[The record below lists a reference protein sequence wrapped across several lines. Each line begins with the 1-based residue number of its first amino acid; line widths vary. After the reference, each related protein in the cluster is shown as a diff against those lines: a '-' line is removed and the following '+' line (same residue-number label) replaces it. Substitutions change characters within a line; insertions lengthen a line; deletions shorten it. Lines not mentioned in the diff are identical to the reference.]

1 VGHVLKQTLKQ
12 PQRYPD
18 STNISRSQSSDIMDS
33 SQNFNL
39 KWAEFQSNLKVCY
52 SQLQKTSDFSDVT
65 VVGEGGNQIKA
76 HRVILAATSPIF
88 EDILMKNDHPKPLI
102 YMRGIKGSHLK
113 LLMSYIYQGEV
124 EVSTEDLKDFLAV
137 ADELKVKG
145 LTTDGPPDT
154 NMEKQTDQNGDET
167 HPEHGTYP
175 GEPALHGAEDVHD
188 DGHPITEKDVV
199 LVKQE
204 EYSDSSFHD
213 EMQDV
218 LGKVETELDPEYAC
232 DLCGKL
238 SNTKLGLV
246 KHKSRY
252 HSEAKKVEDIN
263 AAFECQICG
272 MKSVS
277 KGGLHKHT
285 IRHHSNV

>member
-1 VGHVLKQTLKQ
+1 MRKGAGPLLKQTSQQ
-12 PQRYPD
+12 PLRYPD
-18 STNISRSQSSDIMDS
+18 SSMDS

-52 SQLQKTSDFSDVT
+52 SQLEKTSDFSDVT
-65 VVGEGGNQIKA
+65 LVGEGGNQIKA

-145 LTTDGPPDT
+145 LTTDGSPDT
-154 NMEKQTDQNGDET
+154 NMEKQANDQNGDET

-175 GEPALHGAEDVHD
+175 EEPALHGAGDTHD
-188 DGHPITEKDVV
+188 DGHAITEKDVV

-204 EYSDSSFHD
+204 DYDDSSFHD

-277 KGGLHKHT
+277 KGGLHKHN

>member
-1 VGHVLKQTLKQ
+1 
-12 PQRYPD
+12 
-18 STNISRSQSSDIMDS
+18 MDS

-52 SQLQKTSDFSDVT
+52 SQLEKTSDFSDVT
-65 VVGEGGNQIKA
+65 LVGEGGNQIKA

-145 LTTDGPPDT
+145 LTTDGSPDT
-154 NMEKQTDQNGDET
+154 NMEKQTNQNGDEN
-167 HPEHGTYP
+167 HHEEDGTYP
-175 GEPALHGAEDVHD
+175 GEPALDGGDDAHD
-188 DGHPITEKDVV
+188 DGQSITEKDVV

-204 EYSDSSFHD
+204 EYDDSSFHE

-218 LGKVETELDPEYAC
+218 LGKVETETEYSC
-232 DLCGKL
+232 DLCGKP
-238 SNTKLGLV
+238 SITQLGLV

-252 HSEAKKVEDIN
+252 HSAAKKVEDIN

-277 KGGLHKHT
+277 KGGLHKHN